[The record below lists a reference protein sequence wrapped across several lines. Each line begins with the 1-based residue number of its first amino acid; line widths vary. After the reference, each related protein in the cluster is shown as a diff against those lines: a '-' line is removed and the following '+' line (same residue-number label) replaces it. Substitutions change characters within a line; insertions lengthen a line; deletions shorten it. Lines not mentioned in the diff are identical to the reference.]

1 MFGFAFS
8 VSWYLSLALMAIGG
22 LGQTGRMA
30 LGNTLLQYYVEDNYR
45 GRVMSIHMMDF
56 GFTSLGV
63 FVVALM
69 VEGLGVQWSLGGIAL
84 ILIFLSLFMLA
95 FSPSIR
101 NLD

>member
-1 MFGFAFS
+1 
-8 VSWYLSLALMAIGG
+8 MAIGG

-69 VEGLGVQWSLGGIAL
+69 VEGLGVQMVTWRNCLDPYLSISLHAGFFAQH
-84 ILIFLSLFMLA
+84 
-95 FSPSIR
+95 
-101 NLD
+101 

>member
-45 GRVMSIHMMDF
+45 GRVMSIHYD
-56 GFTSLGV
+56 GFWLYQLRGVRRGPHGRGIGRPMVTWRHCLDPYLSISLHAG
-63 FVVALM
+63 FFT
-69 VEGLGVQWSLGGIAL
+69 QHSK
-84 ILIFLSLFMLA
+84 
-95 FSPSIR
+95 P
-101 NLD
+101 

>member
-1 MFGFAFS
+1 
-8 VSWYLSLALMAIGG
+8 
-22 LGQTGRMA
+22 
-30 LGNTLLQYYVEDNYR
+30 
-45 GRVMSIHMMDF
+45 MSIHMMDF

-69 VEGLGVQWSLGGIAL
+69 VEGLDVQWSLGGIAL